1 MFMQFI
7 QEDNIVTELRSDEI
21 RAYQEEIERLRRELY
36 EAQSANQAK
45 ETFLSSMSHDIRT
58 PMNAIVGMT
67 MLAKN
72 HIDEK
77 NRVMDALDK
86 IEAASG
92 HLLSLINDV
101 LDMSRINSG
110 RMQISE
116 ELFQLSDLLHEIL
129 VIVRAMSSQKGHEL
143 VFETGD
149 IVREALYGDA
159 LRLRQVFVN
168 IISNSVKYTKDGGRI
183 LVRISEEE
191 TRDRCV
197 LCFECE
203 DNGIGMS
210 KEFLQKIFDPFERVN
225 SSTVSGIEGTGLGMS
240 IVKKLI
246 EAMDGEIEV
255 ESEEGVGTTVRI
267 RIPLR
272 YEKLTVD
279 SESLRG
285 ARLLI
290 LENDPKIIGRY
301 EQYLKDT
308 GVNCSFVKDS
318 AEAVSTLTEAD
329 FRMDRIDGFVI
340 GRLLGNNDTLF
351 DIASYVRKS
360 NPSLPILLVDDCQW
374 EEIEYRAERAGIDL
388 FLPIPFFR
396 KSLIQALIRVMSRET
411 HGDVSGGIPDLSG
424 KTILLAEDNLI
435 NREIAAEI
443 LRTTNAV
450 IETAENGE
458 EALELFESAA
468 PGHYFVILMDI
479 QMPVM
484 DGYTAV
490 GKIRT
495 LPREDA
501 ASVPIYAMT
510 ANAFA
515 EDIEKARKAGMN
527 GHLAKPIDVMALMQV
542 LRQVFMQG

>member
-1 MFMQFI
+1 
-7 QEDNIVTELRSDEI
+7 
-21 RAYQEEIERLRRELY
+21 
-36 EAQSANQAK
+36 
-45 ETFLSSMSHDIRT
+45 
-58 PMNAIVGMT
+58 MNAIVGMT

-246 EAMDGEIEV
+246 N
-255 ESEEGVGTTVRI
+255 
-267 RIPLR
+267 P
-272 YEKLTVD
+272 
-279 SESLRG
+279 
-285 ARLLI
+285 
-290 LENDPKIIGRY
+290 NGRY
-301 EQYLKDT
+301 
-308 GVNCSFVKDS
+308 
-318 AEAVSTLTEAD
+318 
-329 FRMDRIDGFVI
+329 
-340 GRLLGNNDTLF
+340 
-351 DIASYVRKS
+351 
-360 NPSLPILLVDDCQW
+360 
-374 EEIEYRAERAGIDL
+374 
-388 FLPIPFFR
+388 
-396 KSLIQALIRVMSRET
+396 
-411 HGDVSGGIPDLSG
+411 DLSCF
-424 KTILLAEDNLI
+424 L
-435 NREIAAEI
+435 
-443 LRTTNAV
+443 
-450 IETAENGE
+450 
-458 EALELFESAA
+458 
-468 PGHYFVILMDI
+468 
-479 QMPVM
+479 
-484 DGYTAV
+484 
-490 GKIRT
+490 
-495 LPREDA
+495 
-501 ASVPIYAMT
+501 
-510 ANAFA
+510 
-515 EDIEKARKAGMN
+515 
-527 GHLAKPIDVMALMQV
+527 
-542 LRQVFMQG
+542 